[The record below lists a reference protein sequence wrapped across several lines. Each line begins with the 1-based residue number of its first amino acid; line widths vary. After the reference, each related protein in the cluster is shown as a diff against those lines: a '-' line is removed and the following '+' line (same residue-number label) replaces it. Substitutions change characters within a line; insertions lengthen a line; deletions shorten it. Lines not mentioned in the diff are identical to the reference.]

1 MKSPR
6 ELLRR
11 FPKTDLHCH
20 LDGSLRP
27 ATVLELGRRL
37 GAKLPAGN
45 VAELTPFVQVAPT
58 CRSLKE
64 FLDVFALLYPLLR
77 SPEAVERVAYEL
89 IEDCAADNIRHVE
102 VRFAPVLQEAPSFT
116 TDQVVEAALK
126 GLRTGMREFGVTSSV
141 IVCLFR
147 SHGPKEN
154 RRAFATLKRFFLA
167 DPAPSREE
175 PSVVGLDLA
184 GDEARHPTIDFAP
197 FYEEARSLG
206 IYTTC
211 HAGETTGTE
220 NLSAALEL
228 GVMRIGHGT
237 HLMENRALLD
247 QVVRAQVPLEIGIS
261 SNVRTK
267 AVDGLKNH
275 PALAFHRTGVL
286 VTLNTDDRGIIGI
299 DLTHEYEQAWK
310 LGFSINELAGLAAAS
325 VDHLFLPAA
334 RREKLKRR
342 FTAEIDELLTATQ
355 GGNRP

>member
-1 MKSPR
+1 MKNAR

-27 ATVLELGRRL
+27 ATVLELGRSL
-37 GAKLPAGN
+37 GAKLPADN
-45 VAELTPFVQVAPT
+45 TDDLAPFVQVAPT

-89 IEDCAADNIRHVE
+89 LEDCAADNIRHVE

-116 TDQVVEAALK
+116 TDQVVSAALK
-126 GLRTGMREFGVTSSV
+126 GLRRGMKAFGVTSSV

-154 RRAFATLKRFFLA
+154 RRAFNTLKRFFRA
-167 DPAPSREE
+167 DPGPGEE

-184 GDEARHPTIDFAP
+184 GDEARHPTIGFSSY
-197 FYEEARSLG
+197 YEEARSLG
-206 IYTTC
+206 IHTTC
-211 HAGETTGTE
+211 HAGETSGTE

-237 HLMENRALLD
+237 HLMEDRALLE
-247 QVVRAQVPLEIGIS
+247 QVVRRRVPLEIGLS

-267 AVDGLKNH
+267 AVDGLENH
-275 PALAFHRTGVL
+275 PALSFHRAGVP

-299 DLTHEYEQAWK
+299 DLTHEYAEALK
-310 LGFSINELAGLAAAS
+310 LGFSLDELAGLASAS
-325 VDHLFLPAA
+325 VEHLFLPPA
-334 RREKLKRR
+334 RRRRLKRR
-342 FTAEIDELLTATQ
+342 FVAEIDGLLSTTQ
-355 GGNRP
+355 GGTRP